1 MSLRRLQKGELTAD
15 IMSVHLSWGQG
26 CYLHPS
32 SSNLEE
38 GTPFPLESFQGR
50 DALVEES
57 KWQVLSHEE

>member
-15 IMSVHLSWGQG
+15 IVSVHLSWGQG
-26 CYLHPS
+26 YLYPS